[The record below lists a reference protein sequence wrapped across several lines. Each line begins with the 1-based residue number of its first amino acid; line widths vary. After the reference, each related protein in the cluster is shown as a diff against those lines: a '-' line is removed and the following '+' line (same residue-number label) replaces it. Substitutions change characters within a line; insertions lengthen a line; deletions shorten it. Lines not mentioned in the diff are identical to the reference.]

1 MDSKDSSPF
10 SSSSSSI
17 EEDGALS
24 ALAAGLARDAS
35 IAFHSGR
42 FLECVDLLNQLL
54 QKKDNDPKVTFLLG
68 FSKYFPVRISEN
80 ALLEVTMIMAMG
92 VDIGSSVVDG
102 AVITLFICECLKIR
116 KSLYA
121 EEIGKIRSSIDLKN
135 IFIALPLN
143 VLKFRSYAFINLL
156 ECFRGS
162 FVYKISS
169 FGFFLYI
176 FQVHHNIAISRYFQD
191 GCADPKKLFEVLS
204 TLKKQSD
211 ELAHASGEHTEAG
224 SNAGNKAVLLSKGT
238 NNVAHQLSSANS
250 SDVVYANE
258 FDTSVTMLNIA
269 VIWFHLHEYAKAY
282 SILNSLYQKIEPIDE
297 ATALHICL
305 LFLDVALASH
315 DPWKFVD
322 VITYVEKAYCGNN
335 LTSQSDNGS
344 SAHQQSTNL
353 AMKSSSLPSNSA
365 ATDVSNTDSVSTVNA
380 SDNSLSRTLSEENLE
395 TLISTIDMSGQNL
408 SRPSGL
414 QSSNDISRTP
424 SDHSIST
431 SDLRLKLHLYKV
443 RFLLLTRNLKA
454 AKREVKTA
462 MAMNVSRGKDSSM
475 ALLLKSQLEYARG
488 NYPKA
493 IKLLMASSNRTDL
506 GFSTIYN
513 NNLGCI
519 YYRLGKYHTASVFF
533 SKALSNSSSLR
544 KEKPLKL
551 STFSQDNSLRIIYNC
566 GVQYLAC
573 RKPIL
578 AARCFHKASLVFCR
592 RPLLWLRIAECCLM
606 ALEKGLLQSCGAQS
620 EVRVHVIGTGK
631 WRQLALEDGIS
642 GKGHV
647 DFVGKN
653 DGFLGDDKNPNLSM
667 PFAQQCLLN
676 ALHLLNCLETERL
689 KSGLLHSS
697 TLDEIGDLVLGQTI
711 ANGDA
716 KEQKGGNS
724 NNPNA
729 AFQSSLSDYEEV
741 CRRETQLIKQA
752 ILADLAYVELQLGNP
767 LKALSTARSLLELPG
782 CSRVYVFLG
791 HIYAAESLC
800 LLNRPKE
807 AAEHLLVYLS
817 SGSHVEPPYSEE
829 DTEKFREEKVADFE
843 ESNSGPLTTSNLPQT
858 ESQDFLFL
866 KPEEARGTLNANL
879 GAFFAVQGD
888 LEQAHRFLIQAL
900 SLIPNSPEAF
910 LTAIYVDLMVGK
922 TQEALSKLKDCS
934 RIRFVSGSLAL

>member
-17 EEDGALS
+17 EDDGALS

-42 FLECVDLLNQLL
+42 FSECVDLLNQLL
-54 QKKDNDPKVTFLLG
+54 QKKDNDPK
-68 FSKYFPVRISEN
+68 
-80 ALLEVTMIMAMG
+80 
-92 VDIGSSVVDG
+92 
-102 AVITLFICECLKIR
+102 
-116 KSLYA
+116 
-121 EEIGKIRSSIDLKN
+121 
-135 IFIALPLN
+135 
-143 VLKFRSYAFINLL
+143 
-156 ECFRGS
+156 
-162 FVYKISS
+162 
-169 FGFFLYI
+169 
-176 FQVHHNIAISRYFQD
+176 VHHNIAISRYFQD

-224 SNAGNKAVLLSKGT
+224 SNVGNKAVLLSKGT

-335 LTSQSDNGS
+335 LTSQSDYGS
-344 SAHQQSTNL
+344 STQQQSTNS

-365 ATDVSNTDSVSTVNA
+365 ATDVSNTDSVSTLNA

-414 QSSNDISRTP
+414 QSSNDILRTP

-454 AKREVKTA
+454 AKREVKTT

-533 SKALSNSSSLR
+533 SKALSNSLSLR

-578 AARCFHKASLVFCR
+578 AARCFNKASLVFCR

-667 PFAQQCLLN
+667 PFARQCLLN

-697 TLDEIGDLVLGQTI
+697 TLDEIGDLALGQTI

-724 NNPNA
+724 NNPNT

-767 LKALSTARSLLELPG
+767 LKALSTARSLLELHG

-843 ESNSGPLTTSNLPQT
+843 ESNSGPLTTSNPPQT
-858 ESQDFLFL
+858 DWQDFLFL

>member
-54 QKKDNDPKVTFLLG
+54 QKKDNDPK
-68 FSKYFPVRISEN
+68 
-80 ALLEVTMIMAMG
+80 
-92 VDIGSSVVDG
+92 
-102 AVITLFICECLKIR
+102 
-116 KSLYA
+116 
-121 EEIGKIRSSIDLKN
+121 
-135 IFIALPLN
+135 
-143 VLKFRSYAFINLL
+143 
-156 ECFRGS
+156 
-162 FVYKISS
+162 
-169 FGFFLYI
+169 
-176 FQVHHNIAISRYFQD
+176 VHHNIAISRYFQD

-258 FDTSVTMLNIA
+258 FDTSVTMLNIMRYDGIFFMRIIYGDFTCIPA
-269 VIWFHLHEYAKAY
+269 MLFEFL
-282 SILNSLYQKIEPIDE
+282 LLYVVQIIYLQ

-380 SDNSLSRTLSEENLE
+380 SDNSLARTLSEENLE

-454 AKREVKTA
+454 AKREVK
-462 MAMNVSRGKDSSM
+462 KDSSM

-697 TLDEIGDLVLGQTI
+697 TLYEIGDLVLGQTI

-866 KPEEARGTLNANL
+866 KPEEACGTLNANL

>member
-1 MDSKDSSPF
+1 MDSKDSSSF
-10 SSSSSSI
+10 SSSSSLAAN
-17 EEDGALS
+17 EDDGVLS
-24 ALAAGLARDAS
+24 AAAAGLARDAS
-35 IAFHSGR
+35 VAFHSGK
-42 FLECVDLLNQLL
+42 FSECVDLLNQLL
-54 QKKDNDPKVTFLLG
+54 QKKENDPK
-68 FSKYFPVRISEN
+68 
-80 ALLEVTMIMAMG
+80 
-92 VDIGSSVVDG
+92 
-102 AVITLFICECLKIR
+102 
-116 KSLYA
+116 
-121 EEIGKIRSSIDLKN
+121 
-135 IFIALPLN
+135 
-143 VLKFRSYAFINLL
+143 
-156 ECFRGS
+156 
-162 FVYKISS
+162 
-169 FGFFLYI
+169 
-176 FQVHHNIAISRYFQD
+176 VHHNIAIARYFQN

-204 TLKKQSD
+204 NFKKQSD
-211 ELAHASGEHTEAG
+211 ELAQASGEHAEAVSNVG
-224 SNAGNKAVLLSKGT
+224 SKAVLLLKGN
-238 NNVAHQLSSANS
+238 NNVTHQLSSANS
-250 SDVVYANE
+250 SDVVYTNE
-258 FDTSVTMLNIA
+258 LDTSVTMLNIA

-282 SILNSLYQKIEPIDE
+282 SILDSLYQKIEPIDE

-335 LTSQSDNGS
+335 LSSQSDNGS
-344 SAHQQSTNL
+344 STQHQSSNL

-365 ATDVSNTDSVSTVNA
+365 ATDVSNTDSAPSVNA
-380 SDNSLSRTLSEENLE
+380 SENSLSRTLSEENLE

-462 MAMNVSRGKDSSM
+462 MAVNVSRGKDSSM

-533 SKALSNSSSLR
+533 SKALSNCSSLR

-551 STFSQDNSLRIIYNC
+551 STFSQDNSLRITYNC

-573 RKPIL
+573 GKPIL
-578 AARCFHKASLVFCR
+578 AARCFHKASLVFNR
-592 RPLLWLRIAECCLM
+592 RPLLWLRIAECCLV
-606 ALEKGLLQSCGAQS
+606 ALEKGLLLSSGAQSDRS

-631 WRQLALEDGIS
+631 WRQLALEDRIS
-642 GKGHV
+642 GKGNV
-647 DFVGKN
+647 DFLGKN
-653 DGFLGDDKNPNLSM
+653 DGFLGDDEHPSLSV
-667 PFAQQCLLN
+667 PFARQCLLN
-676 ALHLLNCLETERL
+676 ALYLLNSLETERL
-689 KSGLLHSS
+689 KSRLPHSS
-697 TLDEIGDLVLGQTI
+697 TLDEIGDSGLGQTI

-724 NNPNA
+724 NNLNA
-729 AFQSSLSDYEEV
+729 AFQSCVSDYEEI
-741 CRRETQLIKQA
+741 CRRENQMIKQA

-782 CSRVYVFLG
+782 CSRIYVFLG
-791 HIYAAESLC
+791 NIYAAESLC

-817 SGSHVEPPYSEE
+817 GGNHVELPYSEE
-829 DTEKFREEKVADFE
+829 DTEKFREEKVADLE
-843 ESNSGPLTTSNLPQT
+843 ESNSGPLTTQNSSQT

-879 GAFFAVQGD
+879 GTFFAVQGD
-888 LEQAHRFLIQAL
+888 LEQAHRFLSQAL
-900 SLIPNSPEAF
+900 SSIPNCPEAF
-910 LTAIYVDLMVGK
+910 LTAIYLDLMLGR

-934 RIRFVSGSLAL
+934 RIRFVSSSLPL

>member
-17 EEDGALS
+17 EDDGALS

-42 FLECVDLLNQLL
+42 FSECVDLLNQLL
-54 QKKDNDPKVTFLLG
+54 QKKDNDPK
-68 FSKYFPVRISEN
+68 
-80 ALLEVTMIMAMG
+80 
-92 VDIGSSVVDG
+92 
-102 AVITLFICECLKIR
+102 
-116 KSLYA
+116 
-121 EEIGKIRSSIDLKN
+121 
-135 IFIALPLN
+135 
-143 VLKFRSYAFINLL
+143 
-156 ECFRGS
+156 
-162 FVYKISS
+162 
-169 FGFFLYI
+169 
-176 FQVHHNIAISRYFQD
+176 VHHNIAISRYFQD

-211 ELAHASGEHTEAG
+211 ELAHASGEHAEAG
-224 SNAGNKAVLLSKGT
+224 SNVGNKAVLLSKGT

-258 FDTSVTMLNIA
+258 FDTSVSMLNIA

-335 LTSQSDNGS
+335 LMSQSDNGS
-344 SAHQQSTNL
+344 STQQQSTNL
-353 AMKSSSLPSNSA
+353 ALKSSSLPSNSA

-519 YYRLGKYHTASVFF
+519 YYRLGKYNTASVFF

-578 AARCFHKASLVFCR
+578 AAHCFHKASLVFCR

-606 ALEKGLLQSCGAQS
+606 ALEKGLLQSSAAQS

-667 PFAQQCLLN
+667 PFARQCLLN

-716 KEQKGGNS
+716 KEQKGGN
-724 NNPNA
+724 NNSPNA

-752 ILADLAYVELQLGNP
+752 ILANLAYVELQLGNP
-767 LKALSTARSLLELPG
+767 LKALSTARSLLELHG

-800 LLNRPKE
+800 LLNRLKE

-843 ESNSGPLTTSNLPQT
+843 ESNSGPLTTSNPPQT

-934 RIRFVSGSLAL
+934 RIRFVSSSLAL

>member
-1 MDSKDSSPF
+1 M
-10 SSSSSSI
+10 
-17 EEDGALS
+17 E
-24 ALAAGLARDAS
+24 
-35 IAFHSGR
+35 
-42 FLECVDLLNQLL
+42 
-54 QKKDNDPKVTFLLG
+54 
-68 FSKYFPVRISEN
+68 
-80 ALLEVTMIMAMG
+80 
-92 VDIGSSVVDG
+92 
-102 AVITLFICECLKIR
+102 
-116 KSLYA
+116 KS
-121 EEIGKIRSSIDLKN
+121 
-135 IFIALPLN
+135 
-143 VLKFRSYAFINLL
+143 
-156 ECFRGS
+156 
-162 FVYKISS
+162 
-169 FGFFLYI
+169 
-176 FQVHHNIAISRYFQD
+176 
-191 GCADPKKLFEVLS
+191 
-204 TLKKQSD
+204 
-211 ELAHASGEHTEAG
+211 
-224 SNAGNKAVLLSKGT
+224 
-238 NNVAHQLSSANS
+238 
-250 SDVVYANE
+250 
-258 FDTSVTMLNIA
+258 
-269 VIWFHLHEYAKAY
+269 
-282 SILNSLYQKIEPIDE
+282 
-297 ATALHICL
+297 
-305 LFLDVALASH
+305 
-315 DPWKFVD
+315 
-322 VITYVEKAYCGNN
+322 YCGNN

-344 SAHQQSTNL
+344 STQQQSTNF

-414 QSSNDISRTP
+414 QTSNDILRIP

-475 ALLLKSQLEYARG
+475 ALLLKSELEYARG

-493 IKLLMASSNRTDL
+493 FKLLMASSNRTDL

-578 AARCFHKASLVFCR
+578 AARCFHKASLVFRR

-653 DGFLGDDKNPNLSM
+653 DGFLGDDKSPNLSM
-667 PFAQQCLLN
+667 PFARQCLFN
-676 ALHLLNCLETERL
+676 ALHLLNCSETERL
-689 KSGLLHSS
+689 KSGLLHRS
-697 TLDEIGDLVLGQTI
+697 TLDEIGDLGLGQTI

-724 NNPNA
+724 NPPNA
-729 AFQSSLSDYEEV
+729 AFQSSLLDYEEV
-741 CRRETQLIKQA
+741 CRRETQMIKQA

-767 LKALSTARSLLELPG
+767 LKALSTARSLLELHG

-817 SGSHVEPPYSEE
+817 NGSHVEPPYSDE
-829 DTEKFREEKVADFE
+829 DSEQFREEKVADFE
-843 ESNSGPLTTSNLPQT
+843 ESNSGPLTASNPPQT
-858 ESQDFLFL
+858 ELQDFPFL

-900 SLIPNSPEAF
+900 SLLPNSPEVF
-910 LTAIYVDLMVGK
+910 LTAIYMDLMVGK